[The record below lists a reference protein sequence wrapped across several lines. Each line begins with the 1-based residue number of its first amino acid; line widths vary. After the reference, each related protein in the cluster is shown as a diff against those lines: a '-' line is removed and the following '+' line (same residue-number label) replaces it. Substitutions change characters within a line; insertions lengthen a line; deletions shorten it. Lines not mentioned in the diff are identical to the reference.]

1 MIRGFLAPVLTLLM
15 AGALAAQASAATK
28 EQLQM
33 MADLR
38 MLQQQS
44 QELQLLLGS
53 VTEAL
58 KAINARLDQQTDA
71 TRKSFA
77 DQKLTIDVL
86 SKDLSVIREKVD
98 DSNVRVGTLSQ
109 EVDALRQSVVALS
122 TAPPP
127 PPVSIAEGTVPP
139 SLAPAVDGQDPAS
152 PTAAAGASA
161 PPPSAAPTASP
172 GVVSSP
178 QRMWNSAFAD
188 YTAGDYDLAILGFEA
203 YVRTFPKSEMA
214 DDAQVHICTAYSNEG
229 KYEMALEACETAIRT
244 YPSGSAIPEAYYRK
258 ATALQGLQRPDA
270 AREAFE
276 HLLKTYPDSPEAT
289 LAQQRLEGLK
299 RPQP

>member
-1 MIRGFLAPVLTLLM
+1 MIRGFLTPVLTLLM

-122 TAPPP
+122 TAPPAL
-127 PPVSIAEGTVPP
+127 PVTIAEGIVPP
-139 SLAPAVDGQDPAS
+139 SLSPPVDGQDPS
-152 PTAAAGASA
+152 SAAASA
-161 PPPSAAPTASP
+161 TSPSAAPTASA
-172 GVVSSP
+172 GIVSSP

-244 YPSGSAIPEAYYRK
+244 YPTGSAIPEAYYRK
-258 ATALQGLQRPDA
+258 ATALQGLQRPDD

-276 HLLKTYPDSPEAT
+276 HLLKSYPDSPEAT
-289 LAQQRLEGLK
+289 LAQQRLEGFK
-299 RPQP
+299 RP